1 MNEQQ
6 TKYTTILQIV
16 GVLFIIWG
24 ILGLMDAKNY
34 SYSGYVTDGDNT
46 ITQVREGSP
55 AEVAGMQ
62 VGDVRKSIDGISM
75 TDSKAFSKR
84 KRTEIGQIVE
94 IVVDRNGEEQALQV
108 TYSALPDKNST
119 LNMSAFIMG
128 LIFVLLGLYV
138 HLKKKTALT
147 FAFAAFGVLF
157 GFIWFNGPNINPGFL
172 NDLVNSINITVIM
185 FAFVALARFVLQY
198 PPQSSFL
205 VGGNSRWI
213 YAPATV
219 IVVIIWILNF
229 AQPDSTSSLNV
240 TINMLFF
247 VVIVFYFGLS
257 LIKLISKYSKANAEE
272 RKSSGLNQMLL
283 GAVLGLLPFLIF
295 FTVNQL
301 SPTTILPGDD
311 YMFLTFAFIPIFFSM
326 ALMQKKAEA

>member
-6 TKYTTILQIV
+6 AKYTTILQIV

-24 ILGLMDAKNY
+24 VLGLMDAKNY
-34 SYSGYVTDGDNT
+34 SYSGYNTDGNNT
-46 ITQVREGSP
+46 ITQVKDGSP
-55 AEVAGMQ
+55 AETAGMQ
-62 VGDVRKSIDGISM
+62 VGDVMKSYDGILV
-75 TDSKAFSKR
+75 TDSKAFFKR
-84 KRTEIGQIVE
+84 KRTEIGQSVE
-94 IVVDRNGEEQALQV
+94 IVVDRSGEEQTLQV
-108 TYSALPDKNST
+108 TYTALPDKNSA

-128 LIFVLLGLYV
+128 LIFVFLGLYV

-147 FAFAAFGVLF
+147 FTFAVFGVFF

-172 NDLVNSINITVIM
+172 SNLVNSVNITIIM
-185 FAFVALARFVLQY
+185 FAFVALARFILQY
-198 PPQSSFL
+198 PQQSSFL
-205 VGGNSRWI
+205 NGGNSRWI
-213 YAPATV
+213 YAPAAL

-229 AQPDSTSSLNV
+229 AQPDSTSGLNV

-247 VVIVFYFGLS
+247 VVIVFYFGLA
-257 LIKLISKYSKANAEE
+257 LITLIGKYSKANAEE
-272 RKSSGLNQMLL
+272 RKSSGLNHMLL

-326 ALMQKKAEA
+326 ALMRKSN